1 MKKVSELLNKYFIYA
16 IWAFLFVS
24 LIVNFRSCGV
34 NKENR
39 KLREEINVQSQEIDS
54 LENRINTDIY
64 SKEELDL
71 RMEILGYEVSKRMLY
86 DNNAIVR
93 TTVRPDDRM
102 NEYDQKI
109 KELRDQLNGQ

>member
-1 MKKVSELLNKYFIYA
+1 MNKVSTLLNKYFIYA

-34 NKENR
+34 VKEN
-39 KLREEINVQSQEIDS
+39 KKVKDEVIILQNEVDS
-54 LENRINTDIY
+54 LENTITTNIY
-64 SKEELDL
+64 TKEELDV
-71 RMEILGYEVSKRMLY
+71 RMEILGYEISKRMLY
-86 DNNAIVR
+86 DQNAIVR

-109 KELRDQLNGQ
+109 KELVEKLK